1 MEKPVPMDRVICG
14 DVGYG
19 KTEIAVRAAF
29 KAVQDGKQVA
39 VLVPTTLLADQ
50 HLQTFSERMAG
61 FPVTVKGLSRF
72 TDPAE
77 SRAVLDGMKDG
88 SVDIVIGTHRLL
100 QTGVTLEGPRPGRR
114 RRGAAV
120 RRRAQGAHQVDA
132 HPRRRA
138 DDERD
143 ADSAHAGDE
152 PGRHPGDV
160 DDPHPARG
168 ALPGADLRRAAR
180 RQADRRRA
188 AARAAARRAGVLHPQ
203 PGALDRPG
211 RGAGAGAGA
220 GGARRRRARADAR
233 GAAGA
238 HRRGVLEPRIR
249 RPGLHDDRRDGPGHL
264 QREHVDRRTRRHASG
279 CRSCTSCAGG
289 SGAAASAATPT
300 SCIRRRCR

>member
-1 MEKPVPMDRVICG
+1 MDRVICG

-50 HLQTFSERMAG
+50 HLQTFTERMAG

-77 SRAVLDGMKDG
+77 SRAVLEGMKDG

-114 RRGAAV
+114 RRGAAL

-138 DDERD
+138 DDERH
-143 ADSAHAGDE
+143 ADPAHAGDE
-152 PGRHPGDV
+152 PGRHPRDV

-180 RQADRRRA
+180 RQADRRGA
-188 AARAAARRAGVLHPQ
+188 APRAAARRAGVLHPQ
-203 PGALDRPG
+203 PGAVDRPG
-211 RGAGAGAGA
+211 RRAGAGAGA

-238 HRRGVLEPRIR
+238 HGRGVLEPRVR
-249 RPGLHDDRRDGPGHL
+249 HPGVHDDRRDRPGHL
-264 QREHVDRRTRRHASG
+264 QRQHVDRRARRHVRAVAAASAARPG
-279 CRSCTSCAGG
+279 RA
-289 SGAAASAATPT
+289 AAASAATRT

>member
-1 MEKPVPMDRVICG
+1 MDRVICG

-50 HLQTFSERMAG
+50 HLQTFTERMAG

-77 SRAVLDGMKDG
+77 SRAVLEGMKDG

-114 RRGAAV
+114 RRGAAL

-138 DDERD
+138 DHERH
-143 ADSAHAGDE
+143 ADPAHAGDE
-152 PGRHPGDV
+152 PGRHPRDV

-168 ALPGADLRRAAR
+168 ALPGADLRRPAR
-180 RQADRRRA
+180 RQA
-188 AARAAARRAGVLHPQ
+188 
-203 PGALDRPG
+203 G
-211 RGAGAGAGA
+211 R
-220 GGARRRRARADAR
+220 R
-233 GAAGA
+233 GAAPRDCCATG
-238 HRRGVLEPRIR
+238 RRSTSTTGCARSTRPPRGCRRWCR
-249 RPGLHDDRRDGPGHL
+249 RPASSS
-264 QREHVDRRTRRHASG
+264 RTGR
-279 CRSCTSCAGG
+279 CPRSSWSARSRG
-289 SGAAASAATPT
+289 SGTASSTSWSARRSSRPAWTSPTPT
-300 SCIRRRCR
+300 R